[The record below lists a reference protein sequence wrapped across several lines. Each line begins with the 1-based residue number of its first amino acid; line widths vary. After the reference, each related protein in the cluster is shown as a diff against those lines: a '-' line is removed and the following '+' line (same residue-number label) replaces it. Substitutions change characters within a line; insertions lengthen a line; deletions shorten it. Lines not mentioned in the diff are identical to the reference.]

1 MEHPCHK
8 CNDPV
13 EDGVAYCGHCGAPQ
27 IRVVVET
34 RDGSADSE
42 WQVSAGGAT
51 IPRPGRAPTSAIH
64 SATIV
69 WSQALPAVALAG
81 VIAGFGMAL
90 VELFGVWMVAAGFL
104 SIVFYRRRTRGE
116 ILRPGVGARLGA
128 LTGSVGFATFALITV
143 PTGIFRSMVL
153 ERVHQLQQS
162 PDPALQGLAQNR
174 LEILK
179 TPAGVIAWLICLL
192 ILSLAAASIGGALG
206 GAWLGRRRT

>member
-34 RDGSADSE
+34 RDASAGSE

-51 IPRPGRAPTSAIH
+51 IPRPGHASINAVH

-69 WSQALPAVALAG
+69 WSQALPAAALAG

-90 VELFGVWMVAAGFL
+90 VGLFGVWMVAAGFL
-104 SIVFYRRRTRGE
+104 STVFYRRRTRGE
-116 ILRPGVGARLGA
+116 ILRPGAGACLGA
-128 LTGSVGFATFALITV
+128 LTGSLGFATFALITV
-143 PTGIFRSMVL
+143 PTGFFRSMML
-153 ERVHQLQQS
+153 ELVHQLQQRS
-162 PDPALQGLAQNR
+162 DPALQGLAQNW
-174 LEILK
+174 LEVLK
-179 TPAGVIAWLICLL
+179 TPAGVTVWLICLL
-192 ILSLAAASIGGALG
+192 LLSLAAASIGGALG